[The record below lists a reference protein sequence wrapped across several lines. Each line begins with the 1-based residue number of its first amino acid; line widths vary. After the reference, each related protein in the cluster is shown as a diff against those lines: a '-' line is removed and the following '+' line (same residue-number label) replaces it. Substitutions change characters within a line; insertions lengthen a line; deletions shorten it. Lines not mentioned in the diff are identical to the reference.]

1 MDEVGTV
8 LLFSYGTL
16 QDEAVQRACFGRRL
30 DGASDRLDGYT
41 RSWIEIPD
49 PSAVD
54 DQGTTY
60 PILDP
65 TGDMTSEVT
74 GQVFELTDAELAS
87 ADAYEGTDYSRVR
100 VQLRSGKD
108 AWVYVRPGQGQGE
121 R

>member
-16 QDEAVQRACFGRRL
+16 QDAPVQHACFGRLL
-30 DGASDRLDGYT
+30 DGEPDRLEGYT
-41 RSWIEIPD
+41 QSWIEIPD

-54 DQGTTY
+54 DRVTRY

-65 TGDMTSEVT
+65 TGDATDEVT
-74 GQVFELTDAELAS
+74 GQVFRLTDTELAS
-87 ADAYEGTDYSRVR
+87 ADAYEGADYSRVR

-108 AWVYVRPGQGQGE
+108 AWVYVRPGQGQGG